1 MQGVRRGRVGL
12 QELDA
17 AAAVAAAVLG
27 LVGVLLVSSLNSL
40 LLTLFHLG
48 F

>member
-12 QELDA
+12 QELDTA
-17 AAAVAAAVLG
+17 AAAAAVLG